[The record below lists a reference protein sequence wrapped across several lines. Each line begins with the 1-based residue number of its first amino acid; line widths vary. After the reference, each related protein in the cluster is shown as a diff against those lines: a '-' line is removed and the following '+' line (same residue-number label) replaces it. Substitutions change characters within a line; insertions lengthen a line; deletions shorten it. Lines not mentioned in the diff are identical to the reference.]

1 MTTDAPTEPPRLSD
15 ADLAQVMKLI
25 KGADS
30 VELKVT
36 VPVAQQGA
44 TIQGLPIDPV
54 EAQPRQVFFFDTP
67 DLDLNRAGVVVRAR
81 RVQGGRGD
89 TVVKLRPVVPEAL
102 PADLRRSAAFNVEV
116 DVLPGGYVC
125 SASYKGRATGQEV
138 RDAVRGGIPLRK
150 LYSKEQRAFYREH
163 APEGIDLDSLV
174 PLGPT
179 FILKTKFIA
188 DSDPKSMLGPPD
200 RRGDVALPG
209 RVAHPGA
216 LDAVPPGDAFQV
228 SAEARAYLAGR
239 GVMIAGEQQT
249 KTKAALEFYMAQL
262 HAGDA
267 ATEVPPRGPD
277 ASPPAG
283 EGRRSGAEV
292 ASRCGRGF
300 RPDRMMRCARA
311 ARGPSVHAAWRSSQP
326 PSQRCGNDPDH
337 QRDHQGDIR
346 AQTHNPP
353 GDGLRRDRPI
363 GGMRRGRCLRPHR
376 QELAARRHHGQGP
389 RVPGRGAARGP
400 GEVHDHVQRGQD
412 VQLHG

>member
-1 MTTDAPTEPPRLSD
+1 MTTEAPTEPPRLSGS
-15 ADLAQVMKLI
+15 DLAQVMKLI

-36 VPVAQQGA
+36 IPVAEHRA
-44 TIQGLPIDPV
+44 TIQGLPMDPV

-81 RVQGGRGD
+81 RFQGGRGD

-138 RDAVRGGIPLRK
+138 RDAVKGGVPLRK

-179 FILKTKFIA
+179 FILKTKFIVESTYDVQRWDHLMA
-188 DSDPKSMLGPPD
+188 VEMWFYPD
-200 RRGDVALPG
+200 GSRILELSTRCRPA
-209 RVAHPGA
+209 
-216 LDAVPPGDAFQV
+216 DAFQV
-228 SAEARAYLAGR
+228 AAEARAYLAGR

-267 ATEVPPRGPD
+267 A
-277 ASPPAG
+277 
-283 EGRRSGAEV
+283 
-292 ASRCGRGF
+292 
-300 RPDRMMRCARA
+300 
-311 ARGPSVHAAWRSSQP
+311 
-326 PSQRCGNDPDH
+326 
-337 QRDHQGDIR
+337 
-346 AQTHNPP
+346 
-353 GDGLRRDRPI
+353 
-363 GGMRRGRCLRPHR
+363 
-376 QELAARRHHGQGP
+376 
-389 RVPGRGAARGP
+389 GAAESEG
-400 GEVHDHVQRGQD
+400 
-412 VQLHG
+412 

>member
-1 MTTDAPTEPPRLSD
+1 MTTEPPTEPPRLSN
-15 ADLAQVMKLI
+15 ADLANVMRLI

-36 VPVAQQGA
+36 VPVSEHRA
-44 TIQGLPIDPV
+44 TIQGLPMDPV

-81 RVQGGRGD
+81 RAQGGRGD

-138 RDAVRGGIPLRK
+138 RDAVKGGVPLRK

-179 FILKTKFIA
+179 FILKTKFIVESTYDVQRWDHLMA
-188 DSDPKSMLGPPD
+188 VEMWFYPD
-200 RRGDVALPG
+200 GSRILELSTRC
-209 RVAHPGA
+209 R
-216 LDAVPPGDAFQV
+216 PGDAFQV
-228 SAEARAYLAGR
+228 AAEARAYLAGR
-239 GVMIAGEQQT
+239 GVVIAGEQQT

-267 ATEVPPRGPD
+267 AGD
-277 ASPPAG
+277 AA
-283 EGRRSGAEV
+283 
-292 ASRCGRGF
+292 
-300 RPDRMMRCARA
+300 
-311 ARGPSVHAAWRSSQP
+311 
-326 PSQRCGNDPDH
+326 
-337 QRDHQGDIR
+337 
-346 AQTHNPP
+346 
-353 GDGLRRDRPI
+353 
-363 GGMRRGRCLRPHR
+363 
-376 QELAARRHHGQGP
+376 
-389 RVPGRGAARGP
+389 GAAKT
-400 GEVHDHVQRGQD
+400 GE
-412 VQLHG
+412 